1 MTIEKKLT
9 NRDSENRYADA
20 IYPKSTKAPL

>member
-1 MTIEKKLT
+1 MTVEKKLT
-9 NRDSENRYADA
+9 NRDSQNRYA